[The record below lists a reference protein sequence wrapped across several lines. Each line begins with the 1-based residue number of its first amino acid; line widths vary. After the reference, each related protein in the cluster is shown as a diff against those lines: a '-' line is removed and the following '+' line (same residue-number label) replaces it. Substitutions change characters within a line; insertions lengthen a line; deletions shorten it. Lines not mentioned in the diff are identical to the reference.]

1 MAMLIITMVMTQM
14 KIPNL
19 GFKIKCIFYLSLYD
33 VDLHPS
39 VYSAYLDELFES
51 EDSFPYIKIKVAILT
66 TILHHCH
73 DVGSEL
79 NSNLNC

>member
-1 MAMLIITMVMTQM
+1 MFM
-14 KIPNL
+14 
-19 GFKIKCIFYLSLYD
+19 FYD

-39 VYSAYLDELFES
+39 VYSAYLTNIHLDKLFES
-51 EDSFPYIKIKVAILT
+51 EAIFPYTKIKAAILT
-66 TILHHCH
+66 TILHHCY